1 MSWKSNIQGDHV
13 TTRGVGAKPLRA
25 RLAMINF
32 EVDGDKFQRRCA
44 VVPEWYSHSILL
56 AIDSSLRHLL
66 LRCLQSGGEQ
76 PEQVEPKNVKV
87 VTRAECIRR
96 EAEETSKSGKERKDA
111 NVKTNG
117 FG

>member
-1 MSWKSNIQGDHV
+1 M
-13 TTRGVGAKPLRA
+13 
-25 RLAMINF
+25 
-32 EVDGDKFQRRCA
+32 
-44 VVPEWYSHSILL
+44 VVPEWYSQSILL

-66 LRCLQSGGEQ
+66 LRCLQSDGEQ

-87 VTRAECIRR
+87 VTRAESIRH
-96 EAEETSKSGKERKDA
+96 EAEETSKRGKERKDA